1 MSGIAGIFHVEI
13 AKPVDPTRMRAMAAA
28 QERAGIR
35 PEVWTS
41 RGIGFGGSAP
51 MVSGDGKLAAICDGL
66 ICNAAALR
74 AQLLLLGH
82 DFETEDDREVILQA
96 WRQWG
101 AGCVE
106 YMDGPFAIALFDA
119 RRHSLF
125 LARDRI
131 GERPLHYARL
141 GDGSLIFSSRISA
154 LIAHPLLRRELNVRA
169 VDDYL
174 ALGYVPDDTSIIA
187 GISKLPAAHCLRV
200 TRGKAL
206 PAPQRWWDLDS
217 ARRTRGSAASLAD
230 GILSHLSASIRAR
243 TADNSGALMT
253 DGVEGLAVVALMAEQ
268 SSRAVQTI
276 GIQAGND
283 PAAEAIVRRF
293 ATNHHSRQTGDRDFA
308 LIDTLADAC
317 DEPFADP
324 AMITRWRLCEAAAE
338 KLSVALTGEG
348 GEVLAGPD
356 TGEWIR
362 ALLQEPLAR
371 FGLSRQGGHLDKVVM
386 INAEQRAAL
395 YGPHGQRALQGH
407 QSERRFNDAQRVAPM
422 RGDYRAS
429 LTIDL
434 PGRTLAGIDRIA
446 RATGI
451 EVRHPMLD
459 HRLIEFSAGLAP
471 WRGGGGRLLRR
482 AMGRY
487 LPDQVLDRVAEK
499 RPVPLDQWF
508 RGPLADTARRLTRGS
523 AVADSGLFDM
533 GAIARLASDHQ
544 SGASDNGQILWQL
557 AMLDRS
563 LARLFGLGRQSG

>member
-13 AKPVDPTRMRAMAAA
+13 AKPVDPARMRAMAAA
-28 QERAGIR
+28 QERAGVR
-35 PEVWTS
+35 PDVWTG

-51 MVSGDGKLAAICDGL
+51 IVSRDGKLAAICDGL

-74 AQLLLLGH
+74 ARLELLGH
-82 DFETEDDREVILQA
+82 EFETEDDREVILQA

-106 YMDGPFAIALFDA
+106 HMDGPFAIALFDA

-141 GDGSLIFSSRISA
+141 GDGSLIFSSSISA

-206 PAPQRWWDLDS
+206 PPPQRWWDLDS
-217 ARRTRGSAASLAD
+217 TRRARGSATALAD
-230 GILSHLSASIRAR
+230 GMLGHLSASIRAR

-276 GIQAGND
+276 AIRAGDD

-293 ATNHHSRQTGDRDFA
+293 ATDHHSRQAGDRDFT
-308 LIDTLADAC
+308 LIDALAGAC

-324 AMITRWRLCEAAAE
+324 GLIAHWRLYEAAAE
-338 KLSVALTGEG
+338 RLSVALTGEG
-348 GEVLAGPD
+348 GEALAGPD
-356 TGEWIR
+356 AGAWMK
-362 ALLQEPLAR
+362 ALLQEPLKR
-371 FGLSRQGGHLDKVVM
+371 FGLSKQDGHPGDMTL
-386 INAEQRAAL
+386 IGAEQRAAL
-395 YGPHGQRALQGH
+395 YGAHGQRALKGH
-407 QSERRFNDAQRVAPM
+407 RPEQRFREA
-422 RGDYRAS
+422 YRAAPTRGGHRAD
-429 LTIDL
+429 LTIAL

-459 HRLIEFSAGLAP
+459 HRLIEFAAGLPP
-471 WRGGGGRLLRR
+471 WRGGGRQLLRR

-487 LPDQVLDRVAEK
+487 LPDQVLDQPVKAHA
-499 RPVPLDQWF
+499 VPLDQWF
-508 RGPLADTARRLTRGS
+508 RGPLIDTARRLTRGS
-523 AVADSGLFDM
+523 ALSDSGLFDM
-533 GAIARLASDHQ
+533 GAIARLVSDHL
-544 SGASDNGQILWQL
+544 SGAGDNGRILWQMV
-557 AMLDRS
+557 MLDRS